1 MPGGVRERDTYLPKH
16 SPDGDFSA
24 DEIRTLVRQAE
35 RARQARH
42 DRRRASRLP
51 GGAPA
56 REKNPEE
63 AAVVDDDSLH
73 IVVYSSGGSHIG
85 DEVDVP
91 SAASQVIL
99 GGRTFHMFS
108 LGGEE
113 VLTRAVKGDEIAA
126 LQRSLKGVVAESQK
140 REDQDVRILPVM
152 FDSGG
157 GQ

>member
-1 MPGGVRERDTYLPKH
+1 M
-16 SPDGDFSA
+16 
-24 DEIRTLVRQAE
+24 
-35 RARQARH
+35 
-42 DRRRASRLP
+42 
-51 GGAPA
+51 
-56 REKNPEE
+56 
-63 AAVVDDDSLH
+63 DDDSLH